1 MSRGAEGGP
10 APEALAGWI
19 AGQRWFAS
27 KTRRIVRV
35 ALEDGVALGGGTLW
49 IARVAL
55 DDGTD
60 ARYAM
65 PLLDAP
71 APSDALDDPAFC
83 RALLRLIADGG
94 RAAGA
99 RGEVVGA
106 PTRAW
111 PAAGVA
117 DLPPRRLAGEQSNT
131 SVVFG
136 EALILK
142 HFRRLGVGV
151 NPDVEITRFLTE
163 RTEFRHTP
171 RLAGS
176 LDYRDGEGVW
186 ALAMVQ
192 EMVTGARDGWRWLLD
207 RLAGGDGALSALE
220 RLGRRTGELHVA
232 LAADGRDPAFASERI
247 TPGDVLAWTDGVQRQ
262 LDLARAALG
271 DRPPDGVPTR
281 IDTGGLGG
289 LVGATKLRH
298 HGDFHLGQTLAVRDG
313 EDWALIDFEGEP
325 LRPLAE
331 RRRKHTPL
339 RDVAGLLRS
348 LGYAAA
354 SASRAPAGW
363 EDAARGAYL
372 AGYREGAGPASFLPG
387 GEAALTRALAVL
399 EVEKAAYEIVYEANN
414 RPDWLPIPV
423 RGLVSAA
430 ASLRSDRAAGA
441 A

>member
-1 MSRGAEGGP
+1 V
-10 APEALAGWI
+10 WI

-35 ALEDGVALGGGTLW
+35 ALEDGAAIGGGTLW
-49 IARVAL
+49 IARVGL

-83 RALLRLIADGG
+83 RALLHLIADGG
-94 RAAGA
+94 RVAGA

-111 PAAGVA
+111 PATDVAG
-117 DLPPRRLAGEQSNT
+117 LPPRRLAGEQSNT

-151 NPDVEITRFLTE
+151 HPDVEITRFLTE

-186 ALAMVQ
+186 ALAMLQ

-232 LAADGRDPAFASERI
+232 LASDARDPACATRPATACTDALEQEVDGLRIAVLVGHFAQLTTDEALAAVARVARALGVRREVTLVEPER
-247 TPGDVLAWTDGVQRQ
+247 
-262 LDLARAALG
+262 ARAA
-271 DRPPDGVPTR
+271 
-281 IDTGGLGG
+281 
-289 LVGATKLRH
+289 
-298 HGDFHLGQTLAVRDG
+298 
-313 EDWALIDFEGEP
+313 
-325 LRPLAE
+325 
-331 RRRKHTPL
+331 
-339 RDVAGLLRS
+339 
-348 LGYAAA
+348 
-354 SASRAPAGW
+354 
-363 EDAARGAYL
+363 
-372 AGYREGAGPASFLPG
+372 
-387 GEAALTRALAVL
+387 
-399 EVEKAAYEIVYEANN
+399 
-414 RPDWLPIPV
+414 
-423 RGLVSAA
+423 
-430 ASLRSDRAAGA
+430 
-441 A
+441 

>member
-1 MSRGAEGGP
+1 V
-10 APEALAGWI
+10 WI

-35 ALEDGVALGGGTLW
+35 ALEDGAAIGGGTLW
-49 IARVAL
+49 IARVGL

-83 RALLRLIADGG
+83 RALLHLIADGG
-94 RAAGA
+94 RVAGA

-111 PAAGVA
+111 PATDVAG
-117 DLPPRRLAGEQSNT
+117 LPPRRLAGEQSNT

-151 NPDVEITRFLTE
+151 HPDVEITRFLTE

-186 ALAMVQ
+186 ALAMLQ

-232 LAADGRDPAFASERI
+232 LASDARDPAFA
-247 TPGDVLAWTDGVQRQ
+247 P
-262 LDLARAALG
+262 
-271 DRPPDGVPTR
+271 DRPSDGVPIR
-281 IDTGGLGG
+281 IDAGGLGG

-354 SASRAPAGW
+354 SARRAPTGW
-363 EDAARGAYL
+363 EDAARRAYL
-372 AGYREGAGPASFLPG
+372 AGYRDAAGPASFLPG